1 MFKIGQRVII
11 TAKNTKWHGK
21 IFTVVGY
28 RGYKKVEL
36 DGNGVRIL
44 FSEDDVELCNTWK

>member
-1 MFKIGQRVII
+1 MLKIGQQVII

-28 RGYKKVEL
+28 RGYTKVEL
-36 DGNGVRIL
+36 DGHEVRIL
-44 FSEDDVELCNTWK
+44 FDETDLELCNTWK